1 VVIVG
6 FQAPGTLGRQLV
18 DRAPEVRIHGQ
29 RVRCLAQIHT
39 LGGLSAHGDQADL
52 LRWYDSF
59 ARRPPVYLVHGEVP
73 ASEGL
78 AEKLRG
84 HGATATVARPGLT
97 IDLANLPA
105 LSRD

>member
-1 VVIVG
+1 
-6 FQAPGTLGRQLV
+6 
-18 DRAPEVRIHGQ
+18 
-29 RVRCLAQIHT
+29 VRCLAQIHT

-59 ARRPPVYLVHGEVP
+59 TGHPPVYLVHGEVP
-73 ASEGL
+73 SSEGL
-78 AEKLRG
+78 AEKLRE
-84 HGATATVARPGLT
+84 HGASATVARPGLT